1 MPYCLVIKPAL
12 SGYINKRGLEQEQ
25 GNGKGREEEKRRMER
40 EEDGGGIVQKKDG
53 GVELESIETAGGD
66 GDVAVGQFWDWCCS
80 IFTGHQQR
88 ALTQQ
93 VIPTFLSCWSAEAG
107 VSLSKA

>member
-1 MPYCLVIKPAL
+1 MEK
-12 SGYINKRGLEQEQ
+12 E
-25 GNGKGREEEKRRMER
+25 GRRRREGWKEKTV
-40 EEDGGGIVQKKDG
+40 GGIVQKKDG

-66 GDVAVGQFWDWCCS
+66 SDVAVGHFWNWCCS

-93 VIPTFLSCWSAEAG
+93 VMPTFLSCWSAEAG